1 MDLSFIWLF
10 VFLIFMMGLGMPVA
24 IAMLASSFLYMQIF
38 DINFYSAMVQ
48 SISAPMSQTL
58 LATGFFILAG
68 NLMNHGGI
76 TDRIFGFA
84 KTLVGWIPGGLGHAN
99 VVASVIFAGMSG
111 SATAD
116 AAGLGRIEIEAMTK
130 NGYDTPFAA
139 ATTAASSVIGPIIP
153 PSVPFVMYGQSA
165 GVSPSV
171 PMVMMAVITGVSTG
185 RLFAAGMVPGVIC
198 ALSQMIV
205 VLIIALK
212 RKYPRT
218 PFPTLSGFWE
228 DLKRSFL
235 PLLTPVL
242 MLVGIYTGAVTPS
255 ESAVLAGLYAIALG
269 LLTHEIR
276 IRDLPHIFADSC
288 KFLISVLF
296 IVVASDVFGYIITL
310 ERIPNIVTEMMMS
323 SIGSSTGCL
332 LVIVLIML
340 VVGCFMDGTA
350 AIFIVAPIL
359 YPVAVSFG
367 IDPIHFC
374 LIFVFVLMA
383 GVVTPPFGMVLF
395 ILQGITKIKFS
406 LLVKNMVPFYIA
418 FAAVILLFVFVPAT
432 STWLP
437 TLIYGS

>member
-1 MDLSFIWLF
+1 MDLNFIWLF
-10 VFLIFMMGLGMPVA
+10 VFLIIMMGLGMPVA

-48 SISAPMSQTL
+48 SVSAPMSQTL

-153 PSVPFVMYGQSA
+153 PSVP
-165 GVSPSV
+165 
-171 PMVMMAVITGVSTG
+171 MVMMAVITGVSTG

-198 ALSQMIV
+198 AASQMIV
-205 VLIIALK
+205 VLIIAIK
-212 RKYPRT
+212 RKYPRS
-218 PFPTLSGFWE
+218 PFPTLRSFWE

-235 PLLTPVL
+235 PLLTPVI

-255 ESAVLAGLYAIALG
+255 ESAVLAGIYAIALG

-276 IRDLPHIFADSC
+276 IREIPHIFADSC

-310 ERIPNIVTEMMMS
+310 ERIPNIVTDLMMS
-323 SIGSSTGCL
+323 GIGSQTGCL

-395 ILQGITKIKFS
+395 ILQGITKEKFS
-406 LLVKNMVPFYIA
+406 VLVKNMIPYYIA
-418 FAAVILLFVFVPAT
+418 FAAVILIFVFVPAT

-437 TLIYGS
+437 NLIYGS